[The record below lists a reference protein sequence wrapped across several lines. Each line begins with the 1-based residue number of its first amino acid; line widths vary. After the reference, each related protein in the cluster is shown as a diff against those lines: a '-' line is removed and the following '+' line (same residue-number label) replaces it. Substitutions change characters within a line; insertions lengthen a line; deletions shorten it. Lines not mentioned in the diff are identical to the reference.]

1 MEVRKIKPEE
11 HMEVLK
17 LRSVSYNSKK
27 DFSDPE
33 KVKKDYEAVR
43 ALFDENG
50 KACATTRIEPL
61 TVRFNGHNVKMGG
74 IGAVATLPQERNKGH
89 IRRLL
94 KYAFEEMRENNQIF
108 SYLFPFSFP
117 YYRMFAYECNY
128 DRQYVNIP
136 LNAFT
141 HLKAEGRA
149 ELFEFDKHIEDLM
162 GIYEAYIE
170 DKNLAVVRD
179 KDAYKSLF
187 DRDPYS
193 ELFSTYIWYNPQDE
207 PVAYI
212 AYDSSPQGPNEM
224 NVMEFAFKNYEGAK
238 ALLGFLS
245 VFHPTFTA
253 FKGAFSLDIDFSLI
267 LADLA
272 LAKRELTHYGMNK
285 IIDVE
290 KVLGLLSFKKDFDFV
305 IKVEDDS
312 LEWNNDNFSV
322 SFKSGKA
329 SVERVSDKPD
339 IACDVRVLTR
349 FVVGYTSLR
358 QEYEYGNAEV
368 FDKADDLFELFG
380 KKKLFMTEGY

>member
-1 MEVRKIKPEE
+1 
-11 HMEVLK
+11 
-17 LRSVSYNSKK
+17 
-27 DFSDPE
+27 
-33 KVKKDYEAVR
+33 
-43 ALFDENG
+43 
-50 KACATTRIEPL
+50 
-61 TVRFNGHNVKMGG
+61 
-74 IGAVATLPQERNKGH
+74 
-89 IRRLL
+89 
-94 KYAFEEMRENNQIF
+94 
-108 SYLFPFSFP
+108 
-117 YYRMFAYECNY
+117 
-128 DRQYVNIP
+128 
-136 LNAFT
+136 
-141 HLKAEGRA
+141 
-149 ELFEFDKHIEDLM
+149 
-162 GIYEAYIE
+162 
-170 DKNLAVVRD
+170 
-179 KDAYKSLF
+179 LF